1 MQKRRKSPG
10 SGKKLKGPAAPDA
23 PRAPLVVT
31 LDGQGQLIDMVGSP
45 AAFGALSREDIVRLL
60 LDLTVGS
67 DGPAEVLQAVELVD
81 GHFVDIHVVTE
92 DELRHFVLRDASELI
107 RSLQRSQQ
115 LSNDTALQQAR
126 YQRSLQR
133 GVPAAD
139 ARSHSGRTV
148 AARKGAG
155 LFATLV
161 DEIREPLAQLS
172 GHIGILARH
181 CRNDPAALRSIA
193 MLRHAALQLDALSS
207 NGLIAMGEYST
218 EVVGDGRVD
227 LHRLAGFLQDLFS
240 LHVEGLGLGLTIR
253 VPEAP
258 ATIELDDRAL
268 RQLLINLITHA
279 LGDVE
284 QGRLEL
290 TMSAGARYLEVELD
304 AEPAGFRAELF
315 GPLIT
320 TSELLHSNR
329 TGSLA
334 LAVSQQILRRLD
346 ATTELVPRTG
356 GGCVIWFRLPVRPH
370 RSPDGAAA

>member
-1 MQKRRKSPG
+1 MPG
-10 SGKKLKGPAAPDA
+10 A
-23 PRAPLVVT
+23 PRTPLVVT

-67 DGPAEVLQAVELVD
+67 DGPAEVLQAVELAD

-92 DELRHFVLRDASELI
+92 DDLRHFVLRDASELV
-107 RSLQRSQQ
+107 RSLQRNQQ
-115 LSNDTALQQAR
+115 LSNDAALQQER
-126 YQRSLQR
+126 YQRSLQS
-133 GVPAAD
+133 GVPIAD
-139 ARSHSGRTV
+139 ARSHPGRTV
-148 AARKGAG
+148 STRKGAG

-161 DEIREPLAQLS
+161 GEMREPLARLS
-172 GHIGILARH
+172 GHIGVLSRH

-193 MLRHAALQLDALSS
+193 VLRHAALQLDALSS
-207 NGLIAMGEYST
+207 NGLIAMGECSA
-218 EVVGDGRVD
+218 EVVGNGLVD
-227 LHRLAGFLQDLFS
+227 LQRLAGFLQDLFS
-240 LHVEGLGLGLTIR
+240 LHAEGLGLGLAIR
-253 VPEAP
+253 VPETP
-258 ATIELDDRAL
+258 ASIALDDQAL

-290 TMSAGARYLEVELD
+290 TMSVGARHLEVELD

-334 LAVSQQILRRLD
+334 LAVSQQILRRMD
-346 ATTELVPRTG
+346 ATIELVPRTG

-370 RSPDGAAA
+370 SSPDGSTA

>member
-10 SGKKLKGPAAPDA
+10 GSKSPKGPATPDA

-45 AAFGALSREDIVRLL
+45 AAFGALEREDIVRLL

-107 RSLQRSQQ
+107 RSLQRNQQ
-115 LSNDTALQQAR
+115 LSNDAALQQAS
-126 YQRSLQR
+126 YQRH
-133 GVPAAD
+133 P
-139 ARSHSGRTV
+139 GRAV
-148 AARKGAG
+148 AARKSAG

-161 DEIREPLAQLS
+161 GEMRGPLARLS
-172 GHIGILARH
+172 GHIGTLSRR

-218 EVVGDGRVD
+218 EVIGNGLVD

-240 LHVEGLGLGLTIR
+240 LHAEGLGLGLTIR
-253 VPEAP
+253 VPEAQ

-290 TMSAGARYLEVELD
+290 TMSVGARYLEVELD
-304 AEPAGFRAELF
+304 AEPEGFRPELF

-320 TSELLHSNR
+320 TNELLHSNR
-329 TGSLA
+329 AGSLV
-334 LAVSQQILRRLD
+334 LAVSQQILRRMD
-346 ATTELVPRTG
+346 ATIELVPRTG

-370 RSPDGAAA
+370 STPDGSVA